1 MATQPRPLVIGIS
14 GGTGSGKTTV
24 ARSIIAELPKQSVTL
39 IQHDAYY
46 RDLRDLTDEERARI
60 NFDHPDSL
68 DNDLLIEHIDQL
80 CSGEAIDR
88 PNYNFV
94 NHRREEHSTKVT
106 PTPVIIVEGILIF
119 ADARLIERF
128 DIRLFIDTP
137 SDIRILRRI
146 RRDMEHRGRS
156 FDDVREQYYKTVRPM
171 HEAFVAPSTR
181 HAHLIIPEGGNRSVA
196 IEVIQERIA
205 GELQGRGWDRLRV
218 RNRSKRS

>member
-1 MATQPRPLVIGIS
+1 MADHPRPLVIGIS
-14 GGTGSGKTTV
+14 GGTGSGKTTI
-24 ARSIIAELPKQSVTL
+24 ARSIIARLPAESVSM

-46 RDLRDLTDEERARI
+46 RDLSDLTEEDRAEV

-68 DNDLLIEHIDQL
+68 DNDLLVEHLDQL
-80 CSGEAIDR
+80 GLGKSVER
-88 PNYNFV
+88 PNYDFV
-94 NHRREEHSTKVT
+94 HHRREEHTT
-106 PTPVIIVEGILIF
+106 PINATPIIIVEGILIF
-119 ADARLIERF
+119 ADPRLSDRF

-137 SDIRILRRI
+137 ADIRILRRI

-171 HEAFVAPSTR
+171 HEAFVAPSRR

-205 GELQGRGWDRLRV
+205 GELQDRGWDRLSV
-218 RNRSKRS
+218 RKRRS